1 MGTKEVMKMMT
12 EIATDSTR
20 PRDEEVMAIVRSID
34 KSGNLLLKRQEFM
47 DFMLRGLTKSVDDMQ
62 RFKQISKANKRI
74 VMFFIE
80 VEAQVMSIDK
90 SMTLD
95 DVNMEIVMQE
105 IQNVLLFNRT
115 VNENDAAGAT
125 LYADV
130 EEETKEVKPTNKDT
144 GDCGD
149 SRQVNSEDVIRIF

>member
-1 MGTKEVMKMMT
+1 MSIFNRLDRRSAFLYQLFTTYSTSRYLQRNNEWMKDVMGTKEVMKMMT

-20 PRDEEVMAIVRSID
+20 PRDEEVVAIVRSID

-115 VNENDAAGAT
+115 D
-125 LYADV
+125 
-130 EEETKEVKPTNKDT
+130 K
-144 GDCGD
+144 
-149 SRQVNSEDVIRIF
+149 